1 MWSERSPFLHGL
13 CCWNVLSKRRVL
25 SVLRGW
31 TIFCSRLDNMCE
43 LLCWTIFGGKLDN
56 MCELLCWHVFQRG
69 LVLSALRGW

>member
-1 MWSERSPFLHGL
+1 
-13 CCWNVLSKRRVL
+13 
-25 SVLRGW
+25 
-31 TIFCSRLDNMCE
+31 MCE

>member
-1 MWSERSPFLHGL
+1 
-13 CCWNVLSKRRVL
+13 
-25 SVLRGW
+25 LRGW
-31 TIFCSRLDNMCE
+31 TIFGGKLDNMCE